1 MFSPVKN
8 YKFKMLFFAS
18 FLMAFLGFSKESV
31 KKENKAGHKA
41 HVHGSAKLS
50 IALETN
56 KAGTILFES
65 PADSIIGFEHEAKS
79 AADIKSKEKA
89 LGILKQK
96 ANELFVFDKSKNCS
110 ITPSKFE
117 VKKEDS
123 QSEHTE
129 VEIEYSFKCEKDL
142 SDTNLQIT
150 IGKSFPKIN
159 DLDVQLVSD
168 KKQNSLELEKGTGSI
183 KF

>member
-1 MFSPVKN
+1 MKK
-8 YKFKMLFFAS
+8 YKIDLLLIS
-18 FLMAFLGFSKESV
+18 VFLNSVAYSKETH

-41 HVHGSAKLS
+41 HVHGTAKLS
-50 IALETN
+50 IALENN

-79 AADIKSKEKA
+79 AVDIKSKEKA
-89 LGILKQK
+89 LSILKQK

-110 ITPSKFE
+110 ISPSRIE
-117 VKKEDS
+117 VKKEDA
-123 QSEHTE
+123 QNEHTE
-129 VEIEYSFKCEKDL
+129 VEAEYSFKCEKDL
-142 SDTNLQIT
+142 SDITLQIT

-168 KKQNSLELEKGTGSI
+168 KKQNSLELEKSTGSV